1 MNASNPRTALTT
13 SASRLLALLTG
24 EQKAAGCA
32 PGQAV
37 LGCCL
42 SPAGYQTP
50 DYLLVDGIH
59 PELADPGFVRQY
71 LSPSPG
77 KAPPSSTPYRL
88 WPQQRAWTSP
98 SPWSTRGGR
107 SRWRSSLPS
116 TSTCC
121 CTSAS
126 GPLCRP
132 GCRSA
137 ATLPGAEAPV
147 SSLSSFLHPFLS
159 LCRGNPPWLGVQGG
173 FPVLY
178 AGGGLRPCPDARPGR
193 GDGRSPL
200 QVTLTALPLPSTR
213 QFSRSILR
221 PWPTPSPA
229 RAPASPL
236 LPPTA
241 KGPCVS

>member
-13 SASRLLALLTG
+13 SGQPPSCPPNGGTESRWLRPGTGRLRLLPLPGGIPGPGLPSGGRHPPGTG
-24 EQKAAGCA
+24 RPRFC
-32 PGQAV
+32 PGSTW
-37 LGCCL
+37 G
-42 SPAGYQTP
+42 
-50 DYLLVDGIH
+50 
-59 PELADPGFVRQY
+59 
-71 LSPSPG
+71 SPSPG
-77 KAPPSSTPYRL
+77 KVPPSSTLCRL

-147 SSLSSFLHPFLS
+147 SSLSSFYTLFYPFVGETHLGSESKVGFLS
-159 LCRGNPPWLGVQGG
+159 CM
-173 FPVLY
+173 
-178 AGGGLRPCPDARPGR
+178 PGEE
-193 GDGRSPL
+193 G
-200 QVTLTALPLPSTR
+200 
-213 QFSRSILR
+213 R

-229 RAPASPL
+229 RGPGFSPAAPSGKGALAFPDGPAILQSFFPLIHFSPFFFDIFCISL
-236 LPPTA
+236 LILQPI
-241 KGPCVS
+241 